1 MVRRALLSGRDSG
14 RLGGQA
20 ASVSYPRPSTLLS
33 HVEGQTAAER
43 TPRNIDH
50 LFLRLSCAILVEWHP
65 AGGRAQGTWHVY
77 APTPPAFSNQF
88 VDDGSTSDALTGF
101 RRSNSP
107 SSLPSPS
114 DPSDRGADHRRAL
127 DLESA
132 SGSSHRHYHHSHRRS
147 KHFVPNYRDFPP
159 DQSPFSPR
167 IFSSEL
173 PGNSPTDSDVSA
185 GALFT
190 PGPRE
195 DPMMYIP
202 DVASRSAGQGPSAEI
217 DPRHPPALTEAAAE
231 AFADRTSS
239 TMLVPGVDN
248 PAAGTSLPDSPVA
261 THTDAPSNFSQ
272 SGIVH
277 LAPVDN
283 QDVSRSSSEILS
295 CRQTSLVASTS
306 GNGSSVSS
314 GHPVLSR
321 CSGSGSRGQSTHLS
335 HSHSDPSSSYVTSGS
350 ASVVS
355 GSSGSSGPHMTL
367 RYQHVE
373 DENGHHLIVGREGKL
388 TKCEDEPIRT
398 PGAVQGFGILIAVE
412 EDLDTGN
419 LIVRQVSENSTE
431 LLGLS
436 PSYLF
441 GLECFSQTF
450 PEPQA
455 DMLFGNIQYLSD
467 TALTVEEQ
475 AENLHVFMVS
485 GWGEPGTAL
494 PEEPPG
500 DEQSRRLWTCW
511 CAAHRPQM
519 SAPANL
525 AGSDPGLDNAYQN
538 IIILEFELERDSF
551 NPLYPPPPVSEED
564 SVRSGVSSP
573 SNVSVSASTSSGRT
587 LVSTSEESV
596 APTTPEEPL
605 DSPPV
610 LSDNPSTSSLAASSL
625 SVATPDS
632 ASLMAAY
639 TLPGQEDWTP
649 SPEDILESTT
659 SRSKPLLAL
668 ERLRRTKQPS
678 EEASFA
684 DSANA
689 PRSRA
694 NQRRRKG
701 AGAVGMMDVFAVMAQ
716 INEQLGAA
724 PDLDTFLKVTAGVV
738 KDLTQFHRVLV
749 YQFDEAWN
757 GQVVSELVDWS
768 QTHDLYRGL
777 HFPASDIPAQVR
789 LMFVDKVRLL
799 YDRGQPTA
807 RLVVRSK
814 ADLEKPLDMTHC
826 YLRAMSP
833 IHLKYLENMGVRASM
848 SVSIIAFGTLWGLVA
863 CHSYG
868 PHGMRVSFPVRQMLR
883 LLSQSIS
890 RNIERLSYAQR
901 LHTRK
906 LINTMPTDQ
915 HPRGYIVSNADDL
928 LSLFDA
934 DYGVLVIGEG
944 AKILGPNEH
953 GQEILIVAEY
963 LRLKQFTTLQV
974 SQAVTVDFPDLHLT
988 TGLEVI
994 AGLLYV
1000 PLSTGGRDFIAFLRK
1015 GQPREVNWAGRPTKT
1030 DGRNVLEPRRSFKT
1044 WSEMV
1049 AGRCRAWSDEHLETA
1064 GVLALVYG
1072 KFIEV
1077 WRQKEN
1083 ALQTTKLTNILLS
1096 NASHEV
1102 RTPLNHI
1109 INYLELAM
1117 NGPLDTETRENLSHS
1132 HAASKSLLF
1141 TINDLLDLTR
1151 LESGNE
1157 TSFNE
1162 PFDLPQAIDDATQ
1175 LYRNEAR
1182 RRGLE
1187 FILSLQ
1193 GCPKQVVGDS
1203 RKIRTVVANLT
1214 ANALKYTT
1222 RGSISVLCRA
1232 FEEPTGLRDSGDLAV
1247 EIVVA
1252 DTGCGI
1258 PSDKLEGIFREF
1270 EQVETTPRT
1279 HSPGLG
1285 LGLAVVARIVE
1296 QLGGQLRVDSSLGK
1310 GSRFSF
1316 LLPLTTDIPGKS
1328 LPWSSNSSRSSLVVT
1343 HDAGSRT
1350 SEIQDLVDALSASHM
1365 DNSVAVAGP
1374 PQDNVSSRES
1384 PSRATSGGHVES
1396 SGSGTPLRPVDE
1408 FDLDHP
1414 LPVSERSYRIR
1425 HSPSARSH
1433 SETSLPNLRILVVED
1448 NDINR
1453 MILAKRLSLDGH
1465 TVVNTSNGQEGI
1477 EVVQSDRNF
1486 DCVLMDIQ
1494 MPLLNGYEATE
1505 RIRVMEKEVDL
1516 LDRASHQLN
1525 GRIPIFAV
1533 SASLFEHQRDE
1544 LYRLGMDGWI
1554 LKPIDFKRL
1563 RAILR
1568 GVVDPAQRE
1577 KDIYRPGISWEFGGW
1592 FSRPKDKT
1600 A

>member
-1 MVRRALLSGRDSG
+1 MSKD
-14 RLGGQA
+14 
-20 ASVSYPRPSTLLS
+20 
-33 HVEGQTAAER
+33 E
-43 TPRNIDH
+43 
-50 LFLRLSCAILVEWHP
+50 
-65 AGGRAQGTWHVY
+65 
-77 APTPPAFSNQF
+77 PPPNDQ
-88 VDDGSTSDALTGF
+88 
-101 RRSNSP
+101 
-107 SSLPSPS
+107 PSPS
-114 DPSDRGADHRRAL
+114 NTVSYVYPVRSLLTGIQPAALSRNHDEGSQPDTASVTSRRDIAGGLHR
-127 DLESA
+127 
-132 SGSSHRHYHHSHRRS
+132 SGSSSNVSGLSDTGVRDPIPERPVDRQAAPAPSGHHHHHHHHHKRS
-147 KHFVPNYRDFPP
+147 KHFVPNFRDFPI
-159 DQSPFSPR
+159 DQNPFSPR
-167 IFSSEL
+167 TFTSASPNL
-173 PGNSPTDSDVSA
+173 SPTNSDVNPLTDPLS
-185 GALFT
+185 T
-190 PGPRE
+190 PSPIGEPVMYASNAASRNRE
-195 DPMMYIP
+195 D
-202 DVASRSAGQGPSAEI
+202 
-217 DPRHPPALTEAAAE
+217 DPAHDYNPRRPPHLSEAAAE
-231 AFADRTSS
+231 AFADLTPSH
-239 TMLVPGVDN
+239 MLIPDA
-248 PAAGTSLPDSPVA
+248 AAGGTSARVIQEAPPPRGKEFDS
-261 THTDAPSNFSQ
+261 HTPSNFSQ

-277 LAPVDN
+277 LAPLD
-283 QDVSRSSSEILS
+283 QHSGSRSSSGAPSSGRRMSPL
-295 CRQTSLVASTS
+295 ASNS
-306 GNGSSVSS
+306 GNGSS
-314 GHPVLSR
+314 
-321 CSGSGSRGQSTHLS
+321 
-335 HSHSDPSSSYVTSGS
+335 DPSRLPVPSAYSDINNSPGISADESRSSSKPTSFSLASGS

-412 EDLDTGN
+412 EDMESGN
-419 LIVRQVSENSTE
+419 LVVRQVSENSTE

-436 PSYLF
+436 PTYLF
-441 GLECFSQTF
+441 GLECFSQTL
-450 PEPQA
+450 PEQQA
-455 DMLFGNIQYLSD
+455 DVLFDNIQYLSD
-467 TALTVEEQ
+467 TALTAEEQ

-485 GWGEPGTAL
+485 GWGQPGSAL
-494 PEEPPG
+494 PEEPPSG
-500 DEQSRRLWTCW
+500 DPQNRRTWTCW

-519 SAPANL
+519 TAPAN
-525 AGSDPGLDNAYQN
+525 AASGDDGLDSAYQN
-538 IIILEFELERDSF
+538 IIILEFELERDVF
-551 NPLYPPPPVSEED
+551 NPLYPPQPPSEEG

-573 SNVSVSASTSSGRT
+573 SDASVSASNSSGRT

-596 APTTPEEPL
+596 AVVTPEERA
-605 DSPPV
+605 SPPV
-610 LSDNPSTSSLAASSL
+610 IVN
-625 SVATPDS
+625 DS
-632 ASLMAAY
+632 ASSTRSGIPFIPTVSPAPSALTQAY
-639 TLPGQEDWTP
+639 NLPGEEDWMP

-668 ERLRRTKQPS
+668 ERLRRTRRPT
-678 EEASFA
+678 EESPAPESVGGGRPRGSF
-684 DSANA
+684 
-689 PRSRA
+689 
-694 NQRRRKG
+694 RRRRG
-701 AGAVGMMDVFAVMAQ
+701 AGVVGMMDVFAVMAQ

-724 PDLDTFLKVTAGVV
+724 PDLETFLKVTAGVV

-757 GQVVSELVDWS
+757 GQVVAELVDWN
-768 QTHDLYRGL
+768 QTHDLFRGL
-777 HFPASDIPAQVR
+777 HFPATDIPAQAR
-789 LMFVDKVRLL
+789 ELYALNKVRLL
-799 YDRGQPTA
+799 YDRGLPTA

-915 HPRGYIVSNADDL
+915 HPGGYIVSNADDL
-928 LSLFDA
+928 LGLFDA

-974 SQAVTVDFPDLHLT
+974 SQAVTVDFPDLQLT

-1000 PLSTGGRDFIAFLRK
+1000 PLSAGGRDFIAFLRK
-1015 GQPREVNWAGRPTKT
+1015 GQPRQVNWAGRPYKSEE
-1030 DGRNVLEPRRSFKT
+1030 RRSVLEPRRSFKT
-1044 WSEMV
+1044 WSETV
-1049 AGRCRAWSDEHLETA
+1049 AGRCRAWTDEHLETA

-1077 WRQKEN
+1077 WRQKES

-1157 TSFNE
+1157 TSWNE
-1162 PFDLPQAIDDATQ
+1162 PFDLHQSIEDATQ

-1182 RRGLE
+1182 RRGLD

-1193 GCPKQVVGDS
+1193 GCPRQVVGDS

-1222 RGSISVLCRA
+1222 KGSISVLCRA

-1258 PSDKLEGIFREF
+1258 PSDKLESIFREF
-1270 EQVETTPRT
+1270 EQVETAPRT

-1296 QLGGQLRVDSSLGK
+1296 QLGGQLRVDSALGQ

-1316 LLPLTTDIPGKS
+1316 LLPLTTDLPGSS
-1328 LPWSSNSSRSSLVVT
+1328 LSMSSGSSSSSMMVTRSS
-1343 HDAGSRT
+1343 GSRG
-1350 SEIQDLVDALSASHM
+1350 SEIHDLVEALSANHLE
-1365 DNSVAVAGP
+1365 D
-1374 PQDNVSSRES
+1374 
-1384 PSRATSGGHVES
+1384 SRAICSSEQQQPVAQRSTSRPPTGQVDI
-1396 SGSGTPLRPVDE
+1396 SGSGTPLRPVKVDE
-1408 FDLDHP
+1408 FDLDR
-1414 LPVSERSYRIR
+1414 PVAVKRRSKM
-1425 HSPSARSH
+1425 SPVKSSTSSRSH
-1433 SETSLPNLRILVVED
+1433 SEVSSLPRLRILIVED

-1465 TVVNTSNGQEGI
+1465 TVVNTTNGQEGI

-1494 MPLLNGYEATE
+1494 MPLINGYEATE
-1505 RIRVMEKEVDL
+1505 RIRALEKETEL
-1516 LDRASHQLN
+1516 LDRISHRLN

-1544 LYRLGMDGWI
+1544 LFRLGMDGWI

-1563 RAILR
+1563 RTILR

-1577 KDIYRPGISWEFGGW
+1577 RDVYRPGISWEVGGW
-1592 FSRPKDKT
+1592 LSRPKGKYD
-1600 A
+1600 